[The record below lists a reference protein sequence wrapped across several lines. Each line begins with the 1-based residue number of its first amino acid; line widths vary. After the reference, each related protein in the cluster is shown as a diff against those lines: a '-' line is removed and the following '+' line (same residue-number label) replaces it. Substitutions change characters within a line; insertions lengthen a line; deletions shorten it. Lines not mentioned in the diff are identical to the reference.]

1 MTLSHSIPSDKLFLL
16 IGLTASVALHASLF
30 LSRPSITTSHEFAIQ
45 PSDFS
50 VEITLIET
58 SAGQPEVVPD
68 PILTTPTPTP
78 ESIPKTP
85 PTAPLPNSL
94 PTPTLAPRLTP
105 TPPTPNL
112 PPSTA
117 SSTILARPNPSQNS
131 APTYPDLARKKGWTG
146 SVLLRAQISAQGTVD
161 SLTLLKSSGHEILD
175 QSATRAVRQ
184 WRFYPQEVGGTPT
197 SSTVEIPVKFSLK
210 H

>member
-1 MTLSHSIPSDKLFLL
+1 MTLSRSIPSDTFFLL
-16 IGLTASVALHASLF
+16 IGLAASATLHASLF
-30 LSRPSITTSHEFAIQ
+30 LARPSITPSREFAVQ

-50 VEITLIET
+50 VEISLIET

-78 ESIPKTP
+78 ESVPETP
-85 PTAPLPNSL
+85 PTASLPNSL

-175 QSATRAVRQ
+175 QSATRAVRH

>member
-1 MTLSHSIPSDKLFLL
+1 MTLSFPAPSDKLFLL
-16 IGLTASVALHASLF
+16 LGLTASVALHASLF
-30 LSRPSITTSHEFAIQ
+30 LARPSITPSREFAVQ

-78 ESIPKTP
+78 ESVSETP
-85 PTAPLPNSL
+85 PTASLPNSL

-146 SVLLRAQISAQGTVD
+146 SVLLRAQISAQGTVE
-161 SLTLLKSSGHEILD
+161 SLTILKSSGYEILD

-184 WRFYPQEVGGTPT
+184 WRFYPQEVGGAPT

>member
-1 MTLSHSIPSDKLFLL
+1 MTLSRSIPSDKLFLL
-16 IGLTASVALHASLF
+16 IGLAASATLHASLF
-30 LSRPSITTSHEFAIQ
+30 LARPSITPSREFAVQ

-50 VEITLIET
+50 VEISLIET

-78 ESIPKTP
+78 ESVPATP
-85 PTAPLPNSL
+85 PTASLPNSL

-131 APTYPDLARKKGWTG
+131 APAYPDLARKK
-146 SVLLRAQISAQGTVD
+146 
-161 SLTLLKSSGHEILD
+161 
-175 QSATRAVRQ
+175 
-184 WRFYPQEVGGTPT
+184 
-197 SSTVEIPVKFSLK
+197 
-210 H
+210 

>member
-1 MTLSHSIPSDKLFLL
+1 MTLSHSIPSDKLFFSSS
-16 IGLTASVALHASLF
+16 GSLPQSPSMPVSF
-30 LSRPSITTSHEFAIQ
+30 CRVPPSRPSREFAIQ

-78 ESIPKTP
+78 ESIPETP
-85 PTAPLPNSL
+85 PTASLPNSL

-117 SSTILARPNPSQNS
+117 SSTILARPNPSQTPLP
-131 APTYPDLARKKGWTG
+131 PTPTWPEKKGG
-146 SVLLRAQISAQGTVD
+146 PVPSCFAPKSRPRAPS
-161 SLTLLKSSGHEILD
+161 IL
-175 QSATRAVRQ
+175 SP
-184 WRFYPQEVGGTPT
+184 F
-197 SSTVEIPVKFSLK
+197 
-210 H
+210 

>member
-1 MTLSHSIPSDKLFLL
+1 MTLSRSITSDKLFLL

-30 LSRPSITTSHEFAIQ
+30 LSRPSITTSRDFAIQ

-78 ESIPKTP
+78 ESVPETP
-85 PTAPLPNSL
+85 PTASLPNSL
-94 PTPTLAPRLTP
+94 PTP

-175 QSATRAVRQ
+175 QSATRAVRH